1 MADLPEWPGEMG
13 RTWARHHAATDR
25 QLAEV
30 GAALIDRLAP
40 RPGERLLELGC
51 GAGGFALSLAAAV
64 GPAGRVTGIDVSPDL
79 VAVARERAAGT
90 CTVEIH
96 LADAA
101 HRPMTPGA
109 HDALVSRHGCMFFE
123 DPAAAF
129 ANLRRGLVPG
139 GRVALSAF
147 ASPADNPWAS
157 VPADAAAGVLGPAD
171 PPAPGVP
178 GPFAWAEPRVFETA
192 LAEAGFRDITHETRA
207 VGFTLALG
215 DDPDPVQ
222 RAVAMVLT
230 IGPVARRARLAGDGA
245 ADRLRPVLRDALAPY
260 LAEGAVRLPARIRLI
275 SARA

>member
-1 MADLPEWPGEMG
+1 MPDLIEWPGDMG
-13 RTWARHHAATDR
+13 RIWACHHAATDR

-30 GAALIDRLAP
+30 GAALIDHLAP
-40 RPGERLLELGC
+40 RRGERLIELGC
-51 GAGGFALSLAAAV
+51 GAGSFALSLAEAV
-64 GPAGRVTGIDVSPDL
+64 GPTGRVTGIDISPDL
-79 VAVARERAAGT
+79 VAVARARTAEMPG
-90 CTVEIH
+90 VEI
-96 LADAA
+96 LEADAA
-101 HRPMTPGA
+101 HHPLTPGA

-147 ASPADNPWAS
+147 APLADNPWAT
-157 VPADAAAGVLGPAD
+157 VPAEAADPVLGPAD
-171 PPAPGVP
+171 PPVPGVP

-192 LAEAGFRDITHETRA
+192 LADAGFRDIAHETRA

-215 DDPDPVQ
+215 DDPDPVE
-222 RAVAMVLT
+222 RAVEMVLT

-245 ADRLRPVLRDALAPY
+245 ADRLRPVLRAALAPY
-260 LAEGAVRLPARIRLI
+260 LADGAVRLPARIRLI